1 MYRPVYDA
9 HLLIVQ
15 PPGCGA
21 NFICEVIN
29 DYAGQPVVGEL
40 HDKNEFRSTP
50 NHVVASCHL
59 HEFFKL
65 AEDDGK
71 QKVYSH
77 TRYKQVLHELK
88 QKQVV
93 VIMPEHH
100 AGLVDCLALYKM
112 YQREGKQ
119 RTLDYVKSRALL
131 DFALEHGHR
140 KQNQHY
146 ERFIK
151 YLEKYN
157 VDHLVVT
164 YQDFV
169 LDNNTQEFSKFIGDD
184 VGLDFEAYNE
194 KNYYLIRQMRYG

>member
-9 HLLIVQ
+9 QLLIVQ

-21 NFICEVIN
+21 NFICEAIN
-29 DYAGQPVVGEL
+29 DYVGQPVVGEL

-50 NHVVASCHL
+50 NQVVASCHL

-65 AEDDGK
+65 AHDGS

-77 TRYKQVLHELK
+77 QRYKQVLRQLK
-88 QKQVV
+88 NKK
-93 VIMPEHH
+93 VIVMLPEHH

-112 YQREGKQ
+112 YQREGTQ
-119 RTLDYVKSRALL
+119 HTLDYVKSRALV
-131 DFALEHGHR
+131 DFALERGHR
-140 KQNQHY
+140 KQNKHY

-157 VDHLVVT
+157 IDHLVVT

-169 LDNNTQEFSKFIGDD
+169 LDNNTQEFSKFIGND

>member
-1 MYRPVYDA
+1 
-9 HLLIVQ
+9 
-15 PPGCGA
+15 
-21 NFICEVIN
+21 
-29 DYAGQPVVGEL
+29 
-40 HDKNEFRSTP
+40 
-50 NHVVASCHL
+50 
-59 HEFFKL
+59 
-65 AEDDGK
+65 
-71 QKVYSH
+71 
-77 TRYKQVLHELK
+77 
-88 QKQVV
+88 
-93 VIMPEHH
+93 
-100 AGLVDCLALYKM
+100 M

-119 RTLDYVKSRALL
+119 HTLDYVKSRALV

-164 YQDFV
+164 YQDFI